1 MARRAAASGS
11 SLEDKQWETGMWK
24 SMMAQTV
31 DGAVTLALELA
42 RELRQAGRDEA
53 VIPGV
58 RVYTNAD
65 RPGEFLFNP
74 AAVEQFM
81 ALSCGSLET
90 LADAQEPASL
100 VSYQLRFSTPP

>member
-1 MARRAAASGS
+1 
-11 SLEDKQWETGMWK
+11 MWK
-24 SMMAQTV
+24 SMVAQTV

-42 RELRQAGRDEA
+42 KELRQAGRDDA

-65 RPGEFLFNP
+65 RPGEFLFNA

-81 ALSCGSLET
+81 ALAGGPLEA
-90 LADAQEPASL
+90 LADADEPASL
-100 VSYQLRFSTPP
+100 AAYQLRFSTPP